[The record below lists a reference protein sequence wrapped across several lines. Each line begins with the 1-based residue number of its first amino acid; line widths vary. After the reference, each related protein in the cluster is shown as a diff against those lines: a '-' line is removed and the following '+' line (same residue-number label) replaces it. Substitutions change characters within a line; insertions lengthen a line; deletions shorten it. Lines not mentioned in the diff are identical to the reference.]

1 MLRLLTHPS
10 QDPDER
16 RRGMLFNIFLLGVFV
31 PVLGLLGVN
40 LYEMIAG
47 TEPGAPVFVAV
58 DVASLGCLGALWFLH
73 RWHARLARNLLLL
86 FLVLAPVSLFEVHL
100 LDRILVALTIPVMIA
115 AFLLQPRSSFVY
127 AFVTTLAYTIII
139 VRSFILGEWGDSG
152 FIQVFNYPSVLSVF
166 AVTCIAWIVSRFLN
180 QALAEARQRAEE
192 LRVLNEELDQRVQN
206 RTQELAKALK
216 REHAMAVR
224 NQTILESIGDGVLVT
239 EGSGQI
245 ILSNPA
251 ANRLAR
257 QHLVAQSLEQV
268 VAGVK
273 PEVLAQIKKHMAGE
287 TEDEYLNVRFEWNQ
301 RTVAANIA
309 PVALSLPGQS
319 QTSAGFVMVLRDM
332 THEAE
337 IDRMKT
343 IFLGSVSHE
352 LRTPM
357 TAIKGYVDLVSDLE
371 GGSLSQTGR
380 EYLGIIQDNIKR
392 LLALANDL
400 IDMSRIEVGELALY
414 REWTELEP
422 IVRGAVDTVK
432 QEFEKRG
439 LRLGLQIE
447 PDLPLLYLD
456 RHRISQVMLNL
467 LTNAYKYTVEG
478 GATVKVS
485 QADHAVRIEVV
496 DTGVGMTKEDKAHL
510 FERFFRS
517 ENAVVQ
523 RAGGSGLGL
532 TITKSMVEL
541 HGGAILAQSEYNVGT
556 TFIVSLPLAGL
567 PEPAKIVEG
576 SQVYAG

>member
-1 MLRLLTHPS
+1 MLRLLTHPA
-10 QDPDER
+10 QDPDES
-16 RRGMLFNIFLLGVFV
+16 RRGLLFNIFLLGVIV

-40 LYEMIAG
+40 LYEMISG
-47 TEPGAPVFVAV
+47 SEPGASAFVAV
-58 DVASLGCLGALWFLH
+58 DVASLGCLMALWFLH
-73 RWHARLARNLLLL
+73 RWRARLARNLFLL
-86 FLVLAPVSLFEVHL
+86 FLVLAPLCLFEVRL

-115 AFLLQPRSSFVY
+115 AFLLRPRSGFVY
-127 AFVTTLAYTIII
+127 AVVTSFAYTLII
-139 VRSFILGEWGDSG
+139 VRSFVLGEWGDASL
-152 FIQVFNYPSVLSVF
+152 IQVYNYPSVLSVF
-166 AVTCIAWIVSRFLN
+166 AVTCIAWIVAHFLN
-180 QALAEARQRAEE
+180 QALADARQRAEE
-192 LRVLNEELDQRVQN
+192 LRLLNEDLDQRVQN
-206 RTQELAKALK
+206 RTQELTKALK

-239 EGSGQI
+239 DGSGQI

-257 QHLVAQSLEQV
+257 QILIAKSLQEV
-268 VAGVK
+268 LAEVR
-273 PEVLAQIKKHMAGE
+273 PEALAQIKKHMTAE
-287 TEDEYLNVRFEWNQ
+287 TDEEYLNVRFEWNQ

-319 QTSAGFVMVLRDM
+319 QSSAGFVMVLRDV

-337 IDRMKT
+337 LDRMKT

-357 TAIKGYVDLVSDLE
+357 TAIKGYVDLLSDLE
-371 GGSLSQTGR
+371 GGALSQSGQQFLEVIR
-380 EYLGIIQDNIKR
+380 DNIKR

-432 QEFEKRG
+432 REFEKRG
-439 LRLGLQIE
+439 LSLRVQIE
-447 PDLPLLYLD
+447 PGLPLFYLD
-456 RHRISQVMLNL
+456 RHRIAQVVLNL

-485 QADHAVRIEVV
+485 QTDHTVRIEVS
-496 DTGVGMTKEDKAHL
+496 DTGVGMTKEEQARL

-517 ENAVVQ
+517 EHEVVQ

-532 TITKSMVEL
+532 TITRSMVEL
-541 HGGAILAQSEYNVGT
+541 HGGSISAHSQYGAGT
-556 TFIVSLPLAGL
+556 TFVVSLPVAGT
-567 PEPAKIVEG
+567 PEPSRSIEESRVFA
-576 SQVYAG
+576 A